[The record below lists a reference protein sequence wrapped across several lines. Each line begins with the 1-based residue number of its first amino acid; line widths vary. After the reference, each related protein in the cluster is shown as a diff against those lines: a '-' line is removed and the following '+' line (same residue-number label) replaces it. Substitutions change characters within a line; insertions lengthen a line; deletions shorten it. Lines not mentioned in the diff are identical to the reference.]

1 MAWGRTRRALGCAK
15 AMEGEQVQ
23 RQHRVIMVS
32 DFFYPNFGG
41 VENHIYQ
48 LSQCLINLGLKVV
61 VVTHAYGNCTGVRY
75 LTNGLKVYYLP
86 RLPFYQQATFPTL
99 LGWARLLRAICVREG
114 ATLLHG
120 HQAFS
125 TMALEACINARSL
138 GLKVVFTDHS
148 LFGFADP
155 GSIVLNKVLK
165 AVLSDVHAVICV
177 SHTSKEN
184 TVLRACLPPATVS
197 VIPNAVD
204 ASQFQP
210 NLSAAWPSDPV
221 RDEIVLIVLCRL
233 VYRKGVDLLSLV
245 LPEVCNR
252 HANVRVIVGGDGPK
266 RQLLEKIISDH
277 GLEDRVALEG
287 PVPHERARDFMVRG
301 HVFVNASLTEAFCM
315 ALVEAAAAGLVVV
328 STAVGGVPEV
338 LPPDMVELAEP
349 SAEGLLEAIE
359 RALLRVPYQKP
370 AKQHERVRQMYDWND
385 VARRTVHVYNTV
397 AASTRDDGLPARLH
411 RYAAA
416 GRWVGAFFGAVAV
429 LSHLLMA
436 FLDRWQP
443 RHLIDI
449 APDWPNRACGAVDAR
464 PKTLPEQIT
473 KTDNVLRHIP
483 RSLGTGVRNVGAHA
497 SEQSDMNRVAFT
509 CVMTAVASPALMV
522 EMPAGKAATATSGK
536 RSNFGHM
543 AEVRAESQAR
553 NKDEVLAEM
562 EIQIAGRDGYP
573 GIAAGDGT
581 TAAGQVAAATSSG
594 KGYLVGDGV
603 ARGFGEVLG
612 IGGTARNSEQRK
624 GK

>member
-1 MAWGRTRRALGCAK
+1 MDCK
-15 AMEGEQVQ
+15 QVQ

-86 RLPFYQQATFPTL
+86 RLPFYQQATIPTL

-184 TVLRACLPPATVS
+184 TVLRACLPPSTVS

-210 NLSAAWPSDPV
+210 DPGATWPSDPIH
-221 RDEIVLIVLCRL
+221 DDIVLVVLCRL

-252 HANVRVIVGGDGPK
+252 HPNVRVIVGGDGPK
-266 RQLLEKIISDH
+266 RQLLEKVISDY
-277 GLEDRVALEG
+277 GLQDRVVLEG

-338 LPPDMVELAEP
+338 GWDMC
-349 SAEGLLEAIE
+349 
-359 RALLRVPYQKP
+359 
-370 AKQHERVRQMYDWND
+370 VRQ
-385 VARRTVHVYNTV
+385 
-397 AASTRDDGLPARLH
+397 
-411 RYAAA
+411 
-416 GRWVGAFFGAVAV
+416 
-429 LSHLLMA
+429 
-436 FLDRWQP
+436 P
-443 RHLIDI
+443 R
-449 APDWPNRACGAVDAR
+449 V
-464 PKTLPEQIT
+464 
-473 KTDNVLRHIP
+473 V
-483 RSLGTGVRNVGAHA
+483 
-497 SEQSDMNRVAFT
+497 
-509 CVMTAVASPALMV
+509 
-522 EMPAGKAATATSGK
+522 
-536 RSNFGHM
+536 
-543 AEVRAESQAR
+543 
-553 NKDEVLAEM
+553 
-562 EIQIAGRDGYP
+562 
-573 GIAAGDGT
+573 
-581 TAAGQVAAATSSG
+581 
-594 KGYLVGDGV
+594 
-603 ARGFGEVLG
+603 
-612 IGGTARNSEQRK
+612 
-624 GK
+624 